1 MALTGQEV
9 TSQHKD
15 LTSLILVDPSFVIIT
30 IHLVCLNH
38 ALKQRRRFIKKY
50 INFTLFTQKLH
61 PLGVG
66 GHEIYNFLSPYI
78 KNVTYQIW
86 FRLTQ

>member
-1 MALTGQEV
+1 MATPCTRTPAPEGMKF
-9 TSQHKD
+9 T
-15 LTSLILVDPSFVIIT
+15 ILVDPSFVIIT

-50 INFTLFTQKLH
+50 ISFTLFTRKLH

-66 GHEIYNFLSPYI
+66 GHEIYNFWSPYPKI
-78 KNVTYQIW
+78 GPVV
-86 FRLTQ
+86 L